1 MSQVCYQLA
10 SQGVVVAALEH
21 RDGSGCSSYFVEEKE
36 GLRTS
41 HKVPHEEV
49 LLDREYERRNEQLN
63 QRSHEIRKV
72 IDVLAHLEAGQTVVN
87 VVDDVDSQNVDLK
100 FLTSSLDLKNNLHLL
115 GHSFGGA
122 SVLLA
127 AWQDSRVSSTMAL
140 DPWMFPLSR
149 QEFKIDKPTTVVN
162 TEKFVN
168 ANNVFVIKRAAV
180 KGTRVKLK
188 VLESGVHL
196 SATDVPMV
204 STTFY
209 LLLIVY
215 HNFVDV
221 SLQAIENRI
230 GIYGQDGSSGRD
242 EGDQPPGA
250 ELDQI

>member
-10 SQGVVVAALEH
+10 SQGVVVASLEH

-41 HKVPHEEV
+41 HQVPHEEV

-72 IDVLAHLEAGQTVVN
+72 IDVLAQFQAGQTVVN

-115 GHSFGGA
+115 GHSFGGS

-127 AWQDSRVSSTMAL
+127 AWQDSRVKSTMAL

-162 TEKFVN
+162 TEKFLN
-168 ANNVFVIKRAAV
+168 ENNVFVIKRAAT
-180 KGTRVKLK
+180 KGTSVKLK

-204 STTFY
+204 S
-209 LLLIVY
+209 
-215 HNFVDV
+215 
-221 SLQAIENRI
+221 IEFH
-230 GIYGQDGSSGRD
+230 Y
-242 EGDQPPGA
+242 
-250 ELDQI
+250 